1 MAIHI
6 EITQPQKAAFLI
18 ELLQSLDFVSS
29 VTTDAVEPVVDNVSF
44 LQKHNGNLLSSKYW
58 GAWKNNPLSIEK
70 IDFEIRKMREEWDRD
85 IY

>member
-29 VTTDAVEPVVDNVSF
+29 VTTDAVEPVVDNSSF
-44 LQKHNGNLLSSKYW
+44 LKRHNGNLPSLDVK
-58 GAWKNNPLSIEK
+58 K
-70 IDFEIRKMREEWDRD
+70 FENYVTESRNEWERN